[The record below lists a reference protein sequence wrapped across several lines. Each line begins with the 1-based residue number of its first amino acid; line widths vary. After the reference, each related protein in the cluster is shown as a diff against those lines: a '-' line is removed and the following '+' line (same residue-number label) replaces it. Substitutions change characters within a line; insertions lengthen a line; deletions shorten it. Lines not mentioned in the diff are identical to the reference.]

1 MPLEMDF
8 KRVYIIMLL
17 TSINNRATIEPV
29 SDCSPICRSLRVGFL
44 ESICT
49 TGVPEIS
56 CRRFDNEEV
65 RYKIRDES
73 RRGRN
78 GRYAERN
85 LRPSVIAGNV
95 R

>member
-1 MPLEMDF
+1 MLLEILREYMT
-8 KRVYIIMLL
+8 VLL
-17 TSINNRATIEPV
+17 TSINSRATTEPV
-29 SDCSPICRSLRVGFL
+29 SDCSPTYRSLLDGFL
-44 ESICT
+44 ERIFT

-56 CRRFDNEEV
+56 CRRFVKEEV

>member
-1 MPLEMDF
+1 MT
-8 KRVYIIMLL
+8 VLL
-17 TSINNRATIEPV
+17 TSINSRATTEPV
-29 SDCSPICRSLRVGFL
+29 SDCSPIYRSLRDGFR
-44 ESICT
+44 ERICT

-65 RYKIRDES
+65 RCKIRDES

-95 R
+95 K

>member
-1 MPLEMDF
+1 
-8 KRVYIIMLL
+8 MLL
-17 TSINNRATIEPV
+17 TSINSKATTEPV
-29 SDCSPICRSLRVGFL
+29 SDCSPTYRSLRVGFR

-56 CRRFDNEEV
+56 CRRFDNEDV
-65 RYKIRDES
+65 RYEVRDES
-73 RRGRN
+73 RKGRN

-85 LRPSVIAGNV
+85 LRPSVIAGND